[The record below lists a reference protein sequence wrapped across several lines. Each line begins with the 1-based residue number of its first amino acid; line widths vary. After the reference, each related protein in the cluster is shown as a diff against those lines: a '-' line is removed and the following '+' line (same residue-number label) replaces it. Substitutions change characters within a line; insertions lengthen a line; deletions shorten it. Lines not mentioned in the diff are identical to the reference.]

1 MVPTT
6 RIHDD
11 CPTLYELLSDPLTQA
26 VMKADRVDPAKLKAM
41 LRSVAREI
49 TARSGSAGGSAAA
62 FVKAESAK
70 FERTSFDQLLQPID
84 VYRDTACGWVSG
96 SRIYS
101 QWPGVF

>member
-6 RIHDD
+6 RIYDD
-11 CPTLYELLSDPLTQA
+11 PTLCELLSDPLTQA

-41 LRSVAREI
+41 LRSVAGG
-49 TARSGSAGGSAAA
+49 RSGSAGESAAA

-70 FERTSFDQLLQPID
+70 FERTSFDQLLQPIG

-96 SRIYS
+96 SRIRS
-101 QWPGVF
+101 QWRGAL

>member
-11 CPTLYELLSDPLTQA
+11 PTLCELLSDPLTQA
-26 VMKADRVDPAKLKAM
+26 VMKADRVDPAKLKAV

-49 TARSGSAGGSAAA
+49 AGRSGSAGGSAAA

-70 FERTSFDQLLQPID
+70 FERASLDQLLQPIG
-84 VYRDTACGWVSG
+84 VYRDTACGSVSG
-96 SRIYS
+96 SRIRS
-101 QWPGVF
+101 QWRGAF